1 VKQFTAFVFL
11 SVLAVMLLMPTPA
24 MADQKHFKIYP
35 TANTNTW
42 SNILAAETLTTITVP
57 VASYSKLKLWAVVDS
72 IATGA
77 TCTTR
82 VVVQYRW
89 RYSFPSDPATYY
101 YGSWTKL
108 SDSIVTAKALTGF
121 TLFGTALAA
130 SDTLMWFNDVQ
141 VRGYGTAGND
151 SSKVRCY
158 LEACGSR

>member
-1 VKQFTAFVFL
+1 
-11 SVLAVMLLMPTPA
+11 MLLMPTPA
-24 MADQKHFKIYP
+24 MADTKHFKIYP

-57 VASYSKLKLWAVVDS
+57 VASYGKLKLWGVVDS

-82 VVVQYRW
+82 VCVQYRW
-89 RYSFPSDPATYY
+89 RYSFPIDPATYY
-101 YGSWTKL
+101 YGSWTLLK
-108 SDSIVTAKALTGF
+108 DSITTAAALTGY
-121 TLFGTALAA
+121 TILGTALAA
-130 SDTLMWFNDVQ
+130 SDTLVQWINDIQ
-141 VRGYGTAGND
+141 VRAYGTAGND